1 MMPTLAKYVCEDLN
15 GRVDMI
21 IDGGNIPI
29 GLESTIVDMTGDTPM
44 ILRPGFV
51 SKEMLEEVLGEVSV
65 DPTILDANSTERPK
79 APGMRYRHYA
89 PKADMV
95 IVRGESGRVIAK
107 IKEMGQNK
115 ECTVLCVRE
124 HVSEFN
130 GMNVKD
136 VGSENDYNEIAAS
149 LYRVLRECDDENA
162 ALILSESFSDKG
174 IGAAVMNRLIK
185 AAGHKIIDV

>member
-1 MMPTLAKYVCEDLN
+1 
-15 GRVDMI
+15 MI

-29 GLESTIVDMTGDTPM
+29 GLESTIVDMTGDVPM

-51 SKEMLEEVLGEVSV
+51 SKEMLEEVLGEVKV

-89 PKADMV
+89 PKADMI
-95 IVRGESGRVIAK
+95 IVRGDTFGVVAK

-115 ECTVLCVRE
+115 ECTVLCVSE
-124 HVSEFN
+124 HVSEFA
-130 GMNVKD
+130 GMKVKD
-136 VGSENDYNEIAAS
+136 VGSENDYNEIAAN
-149 LYRVLRECDDENA
+149 LYRVLRECDDENTT
-162 ALILSESFSDKG
+162 LILSESFSDKG